1 MKKII
6 LVFLLQFAPQ
16 SFAQAFFQPGQFF
29 LDPRVAVGFNPA
41 QGTFFLG
48 GLDLGY
54 GLTEN
59 FAAGVHGYYAAGET
73 PEHDREIA
81 GGGFGV
87 YAQQI
92 TSFLT
97 GQLRQELNY
106 VDQHDRITTYVNG
119 QKRYSHAADTG
130 VASVTYAGLHF
141 RFTENLGLSGGYR
154 LVLGLTND
162 DIGHK
167 RSGTYLGVTIGI

>member
-6 LVFLLQFAPQ
+6 LVFLLQLAAQAHAQ
-16 SFAQAFFQPGQFF
+16 SFFEPDQFF
-29 LDPRVAVGFNPA
+29 LDPRLAVGFNPA
-41 QGTFFLG
+41 QGTFFLA

-54 GLTEN
+54 GFTEN
-59 FAAGVHGYYAAGET
+59 IAGGIHGYYAGGET

-81 GGGFGV
+81 GGGFAV
-87 YAQQI
+87 YAQELA
-92 TSFLT
+92 SFLT
-97 GQLRQELNY
+97 GQIRQELNY
-106 VDQHDRITTYVNG
+106 VDQRDRVTTYVNG
-119 QKRYSHAADTG
+119 QKQYSHTADTG

-141 RFTENLGLSGGYR
+141 RFTENFGVSGGYR

-167 RSGTYLGVTIGI
+167 RSGTFFGLTIGI